1 MSHGPL
7 KLGENSLL
15 EKVYFQNAIVY
26 NYFIHFL
33 VRNTSV
39 SFKNSATIEKAP
51 PKYEL
56 HYFIVEYLVCSI

>member
-1 MSHGPL
+1 M
-7 KLGENSLL
+7 LL
-15 EKVYFQNAIVY
+15 LYKRKIDNFEIVYFQNAIVY
-26 NYFIHFL
+26 NYFIHTLF

-56 HYFIVEYLVCSI
+56 HFFYPRVFSV